1 MRYVTFVRLKIINM
15 NSDIRQLQPKQLWN
29 KFADLNAVPRP
40 SKKEE
45 RVIAFMKDF
54 GKNLGLETIEDE
66 VGNVIIKKP
75 ATSGM
80 ENRITVVMQS
90 HLDMVHQ
97 KNSDTIFDF
106 NNQGIDMYIIGDWVR
121 AKGTT
126 LGADNGLGVATIMAI
141 LESTDIPHPAIEA
154 LFTIDEETG
163 MTGAKG
169 LKGGLLSGGI
179 LLNLD
184 TEEDDEIGVGC
195 AGGIDV
201 TATRTYNVEET
212 PEFKIGYKVSV
223 KGLQGGHS
231 GMQIHEGLGN
241 ANKIMNRILFD
252 GFENYGLR
260 ISEID
265 GGSLRNAIPRE
276 SQAKVVIDA
285 IHEKIFLSEMKHIS
299 EIIKKELKTMEPDL
313 EISISKIE
321 TPKTIMDLG
330 VQEGFTRALYAACNG
345 VYRMS
350 ADIPGLVE
358 TSNNIARVVVKDGH
372 IKIGC
377 LTRSSVESSKMDL
390 ANTLRATFELT
401 GCEVDFSGD
410 YPGWTPNMDSAI
422 LKIMTQLYEDLNGE
436 KPHVAACHAGLE
448 CGILGQNYPEMD
460 MISFGPNIKGAHS
473 PDERAQISSAQKY
486 WKFVLKILKSIP
498 EKNAAVM

>member
-1 MRYVTFVRLKIINM
+1 MSQDVRALE
-15 NSDIRQLQPKQLWN
+15 PKALWN

-45 RVIAFMKDF
+45 RVIKFMKDF
-54 GKNLGLETIEDE
+54 GAKLGLETIEDE

-75 ATSGM
+75 ATAGM
-80 ENRITVVMQS
+80 EDRVTIVMQS

-97 KNSDTIFDF
+97 KNNDTDFDF
-106 NNQGIDMYIIGDWVR
+106 DTQGIDMYVDGDWVK

-141 LESTDIPHPAIEA
+141 LESTDIAHPAIEA

-163 MTGAKG
+163 MTGAMG
-169 LKGGLLSGGI
+169 LKGGLLSGDI

-195 AGGIDV
+195 AGGVDV
-201 TATRTYNVEET
+201 TARRTYDEEET
-212 PEFKIGYKVSV
+212 PEFKTGYQVEV

-241 ANKIMNRILFD
+241 ANKIMNRVLFD
-252 GFENYGLR
+252 GFENFGLR
-260 ISEID
+260 ISQIE

-276 SQAKVVIDA
+276 SKAIIAIDA
-285 IHEKIFLSEMKHIS
+285 IHEDAFLAEMK
-299 EIIKKELKTMEPDL
+299 EQANTIKKELKTMEPDL
-313 EISISKIE
+313 EIVVTKTE
-321 TPKTIMDLG
+321 TPEKIMDLG
-330 VQEGFTRALYAACNG
+330 VQEGVTRAIYAALNG

-350 ADIPGLVE
+350 ADIPELVE
-358 TSNNIARVVVKDGH
+358 TSNNIARVTIKDGE
-372 IKIGC
+372 IEIAC
-377 LTRSSVESSKMDL
+377 LTRSSVESSKLDL

-401 GCEVDFSGD
+401 GCEVEFSGD
-410 YPGWTPNMDSAI
+410 YPGWTPNMDASI
-422 LKIMTQLYEDLNGE
+422 LKVMTNIYERLNNE

-448 CGILGQNYPEMD
+448 CGILGQNYPDME

-486 WKFVLKILKSIP
+486 WKFVLEILKEIP
-498 EKNAAVM
+498 KK

>member
-1 MRYVTFVRLKIINM
+1 M
-15 NSDIRQLQPKQLWN
+15 NSEIRQLKPQELWN
-29 KFADLNAVPRP
+29 KFADLNAVPRA

-54 GKNLGLETIEDE
+54 GNKLGLETLEDE

-80 ENRITVVMQS
+80 KDRVTIVMQS

-97 KNSDTIFDF
+97 KNADTNFDF
-106 NNQGIDMYIIGDWVR
+106 ETQGIEMHVDGDWVR

-141 LESTDIPHPAIEA
+141 LESSDIEHPVIEA

-163 MTGAKG
+163 MTGAMG
-169 LKGGLLSGGI
+169 LKGGLLNGKI

-201 TATRTYNVEET
+201 TATRSYTVEET
-212 PEFKIGYKVSV
+212 PEFKSGFTIAI

-231 GMQIHEGLGN
+231 GMDIHKGFGN
-241 ANKIMNRILFD
+241 ANKIMNRFLFD
-252 GFENYGLR
+252 GFENFGLR

-276 SQAKVVIDA
+276 SKAIVAIDA
-285 IHEKIFLSEMKHIS
+285 VHEDAFQLEMKQLTDS
-299 EIIKKELKTMEPDL
+299 IKQELKTMEPNL
-313 EISISKIE
+313 EVIVTKSE
-321 TPKTIMDLG
+321 TPDTIMDLG
-330 VQEGFTRALYAACNG
+330 VQEGLTRAIYAACNG

-350 ADIPGLVE
+350 ADIPELVE
-358 TSNNIARVVVKDGH
+358 TSNNIARVIVKNGD

-377 LTRSSVESSKMDL
+377 LTRSSVESSKIDL
-390 ANTLRATFELT
+390 ANALRATFELT
-401 GCEVDFSGD
+401 GCEVELSGD
-410 YPGWTPNMDSAI
+410 YPGWTPNMDSSI
-422 LKIMTQLYEDLNGE
+422 LKVLDSLYEKMNGE
-436 KPHVAACHAGLE
+436 KAHVAACHAGLE
-448 CGILGQNYPEMD
+448 CGILGTNYPDME
-460 MISFGPNIKGAHS
+460 MISFGPTIKGAHS
-473 PDERAQISSAQKY
+473 PDERASISSAQKY
-486 WKFVLKILKSIP
+486 WKFVVEILKNIP
-498 EKNAAVM
+498 KK